1 MEFTQKVFG
10 LIFLITYVI
19 SIKYFRIFFVKLK
32 WNLLKKFSD
41 LFSRLIYFT
50 FFSTFFSFLFK
61 FFQHCILFYFF
72 NFLQHFFFSKYSIL
86 PDLSNFIDFV
96 QFCENKTRDFF
107 FFSGKWYISS
117 IIRGQRRNAQSSD
130 SPIECSPSR
139 PSNPG
144 WSRPRRKW
152 IKFRI
157 IFIFWLFLQI
167 DAKQSGNG
175 WRIFYLWKIHSICV
189 DISDQTTFW
198 SFHG

>member
-1 MEFTQKVFG
+1 MELTQKLFR
-10 LIFLITYVI
+10 LIFTTYLL
-19 SIKYFRIFFVKLK
+19 YIFFDI
-32 WNLLKKFSD
+32 F
-41 LFSRLIYFT
+41 
-50 FFSTFFSFLFK
+50 FFSFQVFSTLYFIL
-61 FFQHCILFYFF
+61 FFQFF
-72 NFLQHFFFSKYSIL
+72 TTFFFRSIQFCRIFRIL
-86 PDLSNFIDFV
+86 LILSNFVKIKLV
-96 QFCENKTRDFF
+96 I